1 MESHAIPPWSFLSA
15 GKSRCERNI
24 LCHYFPISIFS
35 PFKSTSGMIAAG
47 AAVEYSAGD
56 GGGEES
62 DNILCVFFFSFISL
76 EKYKTTE
83 DCFGCDCVPLISLVL

>member
-1 MESHAIPPWSFLSA
+1 
-15 GKSRCERNI
+15 
-24 LCHYFPISIFS
+24 
-35 PFKSTSGMIAAG
+35 MIAAG

>member
-1 MESHAIPPWSFLSA
+1 
-15 GKSRCERNI
+15 
-24 LCHYFPISIFS
+24 
-35 PFKSTSGMIAAG
+35 MIAAG

-62 DNILCVFFFSFISL
+62 DNILCFFFSFISL